1 MTESNVDTQNEGAVG
16 GQPPVSAQAGGSIS
30 DAEAL
35 VKLLESKLD
44 EKLKPVLAEVR
55 GVQGRQDKDRNAF
68 REFMDEFKKQKA
80 KGLDDNEA
88 EVAANQSLQ
97 QKAEAQSDKELLR
110 KIAEKVLG
118 PSGSGTPA
126 SANAKVVE
134 VLQQYPELDANDP
147 DVVTKVLSL
156 TDTKEAELAALRL
169 LRQRQSAPSIS
180 AAPPAQGTP
189 PRQPS
194 DVEQLTKYR
203 AEMLSARGK
212 PADLNAIKEKY
223 RKAGVPVDNVIF

>member
-16 GQPPVSAQAGGSIS
+16 GQPPVSTQDGGSIS
-30 DAEAL
+30 DTEGLVRLFEA
-35 VKLLESKLD
+35 KLE

-68 REFMDEFKKQKA
+68 REFMDEFKAQKA
-80 KGLDDNEA
+80 KGLNDNEA
-88 EVAANQSLQ
+88 EAAANLSLKE
-97 QKAEAQSDKELLR
+97 KAEAQSDKQLLR
-110 KIAEKVLG
+110 QIAEKVLG
-118 PSGSGTPA
+118 SSGSGNPATPD
-126 SANAKVVE
+126 AKVID
-134 VLQQYPELDANDP
+134 VLKQYELDPNDP
-147 DVVTKVLSL
+147 DVVAKVLTQ
-156 TDTKEAELAALRL
+156 TDPKDAELAALKM

-180 AAPPAQGTP
+180 AAPPALGTP